1 MTPDQ
6 EILFAQFLDYLNS
19 EQSPPEYLDIP
30 PKVASKFISVFDS
43 YQIVSEWTALRHEI
57 KQQGKVLRS
66 AQDAL
71 QTALSATI
79 SEKSQMQIT
88 LEESQKQILAQ
99 SEQQQEKLLRDLL
112 GIMDALE
119 RACNYWQEEIE
130 ALSTNSIP
138 KSVPS
143 RSFWRKLGDLFSSK
157 DVEIPPTETS
167 SLSASMSEILI
178 SNQEGVELIKRSL
191 LDLLRSRK
199 VVPIEALG
207 KPFDPQKMYAVGREK
222 SADVSENLV
231 IQEVVQGYLWGN
243 RILREAQ
250 VIVASPYTQADELS
264 ADTQ

>member
-1 MTPDQ
+1 MTPNQ
-6 EILFAQFLDYLNS
+6 EILFAKFLDYLNS
-19 EQSPPEYLDIP
+19 EQSSPPEYVDIP
-30 PKVASKFISVFDS
+30 PKFARVFDS
-43 YQIVSEWTALRHEI
+43 YQIISEWTALRHEI
-57 KQQGKVLRS
+57 KQQGKLLRS

-79 SEKSQMQIT
+79 SEKSQIQIT

-99 SEQQQEKLLRDLL
+99 SDQQQEKLLRDLL

-119 RACNYWQEEIE
+119 RACAYWQEEIE

-143 RSFWRKLGDLFSSK
+143 RSFWRKLGDLFSSE
-157 DVEIPPTETS
+157 DAEISPTETS

-199 VVPIEALG
+199 VFPIEALG

-222 SADVSENLV
+222 SADVSEHLV

-243 RILREAQ
+243 RVLREAQ